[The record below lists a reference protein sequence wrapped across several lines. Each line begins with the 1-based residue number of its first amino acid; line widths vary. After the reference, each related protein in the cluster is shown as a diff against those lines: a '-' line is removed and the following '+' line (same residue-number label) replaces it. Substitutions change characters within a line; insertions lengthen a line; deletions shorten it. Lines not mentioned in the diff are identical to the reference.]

1 MSREYCLFVLEGG
14 SGTTPYCTPVAP
26 AAAGN
31 IWTTAATTG
40 IPSTASGAG
49 NYSGF
54 YARLDGGDSFTM
66 RPRPVMASVPYG
78 GGFAV
83 PAFTVSD
90 KQVLEGTYKTK
101 LYAGA
106 FTQMLLQLA
115 CQQVNSGGYVGG
127 SGVVAGWQYGPAAGS
142 AGNQCGNLP
151 SVSIFHAIQ
160 KSDGTYKHRLYYGVR
175 VKSWNFTLSENS
187 TIGDLTLQLTGAYAA
202 GNPFAYG
209 NSVDPTAQTYAV
221 PATVPVFNT
230 TTTPSTWCA
239 PSTQNYP
246 VNPWLFLNT
255 CSTGGTGG
263 NGSVTIGTGAGTAR
277 TTFQSLAMSCTNH
290 LMTRFWANR
299 FVQVS
304 QLCGRDLTVSLQSW
318 YTGSPDDRTEYEKV
332 DSQLATIVLG
342 DGTHSITF
350 TMNANNIIKT
360 LEDSLPLSDIYTQ
373 SMTLSS
379 QFDPGY
385 SQADVNLAADFQLAF
400 AE

>member
-1 MSREYCLFVLEGG
+1 MAREYCLFVLEGG
-14 SGTTPYCTPVAP
+14 SGTTPYCTPIAP
-26 AAAGN
+26 AATAN
-31 IWTTAATTG
+31 IWTTAAT
-40 IPSTASGAG
+40 SGLPG
-49 NYSGF
+49 TDGGSNYSTF

-66 RPRPVMASVPYG
+66 RPRPVMVSVPYG
-78 GGFAV
+78 GGSAI

-90 KQVLEGTYKTK
+90 KTVLDGTYKTK

-115 CQQVNSGGYVGG
+115 CQQVNSLGWVGV
-127 SGVVAGWQYGPAAGS
+127 SGVSSGWQYGPAAGS

-160 KSDGTYKHRLYYGVR
+160 KSDGTYKHRLYRGVR

-202 GNPFAYG
+202 GNPYTYL
-209 NSVDPTAQTYAV
+209 NYVDPTAIAYDGSLHV
-221 PATVPVFNT
+221 PTFGATSVA
-230 TTTPSTWCA
+230 STWCA
-239 PSTQNYP
+239 PTTACLP
-246 VNPWLFLNT
+246 VTPWLFLNT

-277 TTFQSLAMSCTNH
+277 TTFQSLAMSGTNQ

-304 QLCGRDLTVSLQSW
+304 QLCGRDLTVSLQSF
-318 YTGSPDDRTEYEKV
+318 YTGSPDDRLEYEKV
-332 DSQLATIVLG
+332 EAQLATIVIG

-373 SMTLSS
+373 SITLTS
-379 QFDPGY
+379 QFDPAF
-385 SQADVNLAADFQLAF
+385 SQTDQALAADYQITF